1 MARLCFKGDRERL
14 IKKVISGMTSK
25 TQRKRMAGKGNKKRL
40 KNVNNYYANQEKKKK
55 IAIELEKNRVAN
67 RIIGKSKES
76 FDSEKDENSK
86 AKAILPK
93 TIVTGMQTCYPSE
106 VTSDSTLEIETLK
119 AKLKKMEQELEE
131 VRKVKKVKRMRKKRE
146 FTQIDWQVRNITKQL
161 IFRRVKFVTSKE
173 QLDRYMEKNSIGYF
187 FFKCYK
193 EQVENNMIIGS
204 RGEFWNTVKQS
215 VYEAINEKRNAVQT
229 AMKKKWIGTTKMIF
243 YYTYANE
250 R

>member
-1 MARLCFKGDRERL
+1 MK
-14 IKKVISGMTSK
+14 SK
-25 TQRKRMAGKGNKKRL
+25 TLRKRMAGKGNKKNKL
-40 KNVNNYYANQEKKKK
+40 KHVNNYYANQERKKK

-67 RIIGKSKES
+67 QIKGKSKES
-76 FDSEKDENSK
+76 LDDVKEENITVK
-86 AKAILPK
+86 AVLPK
-93 TIVTGMQTCYPSE
+93 TIVTGIQTSYPSE
-106 VTSDSTLEIETLK
+106 VTSDSNLEIEKLRS
-119 AKLKKMEQELEE
+119 KLKRMEQELEE
-131 VRKVKKVKRMRKKRE
+131 VRRVKKVKRMRKKRE

-193 EQVENNMIIGS
+193 EQVENNMIVGS